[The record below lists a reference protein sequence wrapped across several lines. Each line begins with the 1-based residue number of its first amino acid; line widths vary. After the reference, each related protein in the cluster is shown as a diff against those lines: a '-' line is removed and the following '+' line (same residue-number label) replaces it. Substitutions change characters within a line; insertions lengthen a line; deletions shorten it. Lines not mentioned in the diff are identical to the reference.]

1 MTAITVIGYCLD
13 ILPLFTKEETM
24 ADCDN
29 GNWLLFE
36 HFATISRKKRWQ
48 TAITVIGYCL
58 DILPLFTKEETMGDC
73 DNGNWLLFGH
83 FATIYEGFR

>member
-1 MTAITVIGYCLD
+1 MYVVDMASSASSDSTATVWRRSSGQNCS
-13 ILPLFTKEETM
+13 K
-24 ADCDN
+24 
-29 GNWLLFE
+29 
-36 HFATISRKKRWQ
+36 ISRKKRWE

-83 FATIYEGFR
+83 FATIYEGWNDG